1 VLQPIPP
8 GLSRD
13 AFMTTLRERI
23 EGATAK
29 LVEQER
35 N

>member
-1 VLQPIPP
+1 LA
-8 GLSRD
+8 RA

-23 EGATAK
+23 EGATAR

-35 N
+35 KKN